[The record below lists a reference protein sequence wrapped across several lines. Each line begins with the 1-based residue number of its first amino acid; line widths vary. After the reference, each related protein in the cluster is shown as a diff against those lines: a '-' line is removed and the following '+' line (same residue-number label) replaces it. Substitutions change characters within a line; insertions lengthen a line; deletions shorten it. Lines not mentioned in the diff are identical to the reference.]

1 MRKNTKKLSTL
12 GLALALLL
20 SIFTTSAY
28 AVSLPT
34 SEVTSEPVTGETS
47 QLDDSI
53 IAKQRQRT
61 LQILRICWM
70 ASLEREKLISS
81 EGSYDYQYWKLEL
94 YGSGASC
101 WTRLNYGG
109 TATLIETNLVVERS
123 KGTGGHYDYYTLHN
137 TNRSAST
144 CYSRWD
150 DGSDFVA
157 RSATGSGVINGTT
170 VDTLSVSGWW

>member
-53 IAKQRQRT
+53 IA
-61 LQILRICWM
+61 
-70 ASLEREKLISS
+70 
-81 EGSYDYQYWKLEL
+81 
-94 YGSGASC
+94 
-101 WTRLNYGG
+101 
-109 TATLIETNLVVERS
+109 
-123 KGTGGHYDYYTLHN
+123 
-137 TNRSAST
+137 
-144 CYSRWD
+144 
-150 DGSDFVA
+150 
-157 RSATGSGVINGTT
+157 
-170 VDTLSVSGWW
+170 

>member
-53 IAKQRQRT
+53 IAEAT
-61 LQILRICWM
+61 TEDATDTTNLLDGVIG
-70 ASLEREKLISS
+70 EEKLYHPKVPMIINI
-81 EGSYDYQYWKLEL
+81 GSWNSTEAVHPV
-94 YGSGASC
+94 G
-101 WTRLNYGG
+101 
-109 TATLIETNLVVERS
+109 LV
-123 KGTGGHYDYYTLHN
+123 
-137 TNRSAST
+137 
-144 CYSRWD
+144 
-150 DGSDFVA
+150 
-157 RSATGSGVINGTT
+157 
-170 VDTLSVSGWW
+170 

>member
-53 IAKQRQRT
+53 IAEAT
-61 LQILRICWM
+61 TEDLQILRICWM
-70 ASLEREKLISS
+70 ASLEREKLYHPKVPMIINI
-81 EGSYDYQYWKLEL
+81 GSWNSTEAVHPV
-94 YGSGASC
+94 G
-101 WTRLNYGG
+101 
-109 TATLIETNLVVERS
+109 LV
-123 KGTGGHYDYYTLHN
+123 
-137 TNRSAST
+137 
-144 CYSRWD
+144 
-150 DGSDFVA
+150 
-157 RSATGSGVINGTT
+157 
-170 VDTLSVSGWW
+170 

>member
-53 IAKQRQRT
+53 IAEATT

-70 ASLEREKLISS
+70 ASLEREKLYHPKVPMIINI
-81 EGSYDYQYWKLEL
+81 GSWNSTEAVHPV
-94 YGSGASC
+94 G
-101 WTRLNYGG
+101 
-109 TATLIETNLVVERS
+109 LV
-123 KGTGGHYDYYTLHN
+123 
-137 TNRSAST
+137 
-144 CYSRWD
+144 
-150 DGSDFVA
+150 
-157 RSATGSGVINGTT
+157 
-170 VDTLSVSGWW
+170 

>member
-53 IAKQRQRT
+53 IAEATTEDATDTTITSIRT
-61 LQILRICWM
+61 KAKRPDCIVW
-70 ASLEREKLISS
+70 IS
-81 EGSYDYQYWKLEL
+81 
-94 YGSGASC
+94 
-101 WTRLNYGG
+101 
-109 TATLIETNLVVERS
+109 
-123 KGTGGHYDYYTLHN
+123 
-137 TNRSAST
+137 
-144 CYSRWD
+144 
-150 DGSDFVA
+150 VA
-157 RSATGSGVINGTT
+157 AGENE
-170 VDTLSVSGWW
+170 

>member
-53 IAKQRQRT
+53 IAEATTEDATDTTNLLDGVIGEGKT
-61 LQILRICWM
+61 V
-70 ASLEREKLISS
+70 SS

-123 KGTGGHYDYYTLHN
+123 KATLGHYDYYTLHN

-157 RSATGSGVINGTT
+157 LSATGSGVINGTT

>member
-53 IAKQRQRT
+53 IA
-61 LQILRICWM
+61 
-70 ASLEREKLISS
+70 E
-81 EGSYDYQYWKLEL
+81 
-94 YGSGASC
+94 
-101 WTRLNYGG
+101 
-109 TATLIETNLVVERS
+109 ATTEDATDTTNLLDPKVPMIINIGS
-123 KGTGGHYDYYTLHN
+123 WN
-137 TNRSAST
+137 ST
-144 CYSRWD
+144 EAVHPV
-150 DGSDFVA
+150 GLV
-157 RSATGSGVINGTT
+157 
-170 VDTLSVSGWW
+170 

>member
-53 IAKQRQRT
+53 IAEATTEDATDTTNLLDGVIGEGKT
-61 LQILRICWM
+61 V
-70 ASLEREKLISS
+70 SS

-137 TNRSAST
+137 TNHSAST

-157 RSATGSGVINGTT
+157 R
-170 VDTLSVSGWW
+170 